1 MAVSNQQPTNQGRR
15 LRDLWTDAKA
25 GRREGLQRQDQI
37 DQSNKPGLTI
47 DSHKS
52 RATDPFTEGQQIDE
66 PSKVVLVIVALT
78 LIYIAVISYFV
89 TQMPKQ

>member
-1 MAVSNQQPTNQGRR
+1 MALSNQRPTNQGRR
-15 LRDLWTDAKA
+15 LRDQWKDAMA
-25 GRREGLQRQDQI
+25 GGRDGLQRQDQI
-37 DQSNKPGLTI
+37 DQSNRPALAI
-47 DSHKS
+47 DSHQS
-52 RATDPFTEGQQIDE
+52 RNSEPFTEGQQIDE